1 MIYVLLL
8 FLIAID
14 ILFFILFDRNILSP
28 SVIGTSMFVVS
39 TLFAVANVNNWKFT
53 ISPLTVLVI
62 SLSLLFL
69 GEVVTKNV
77 EPYAIVGGNS
87 ARLIKC
93 RCGESL
99 RRRLCGTDVAALFDS
114 FKKDGMPLVYADL
127 TEDVLNKILEE
138 HNG

>member
-8 FLIAID
+8 FLMAID

-53 ISPLTVLVI
+53 ISSLTVLII

-69 GEVVTKNV
+69 GAVVTKDV
-77 EPYAIVGGNS
+77 EPYAIVGGNP
-87 ARLIKC
+87 ARLIKWRFEEVRGGFAPESVRNGC
-93 RCGESL
+93 RGSVRLVQERRYAAGL
-99 RRRLCGTDVAALFDS
+99 RGFDGR
-114 FKKDGMPLVYADL
+114 FA
-127 TEDVLNKILEE
+127 E
-138 HNG
+138 